1 MGVARMPYESEQ
13 ALFEV
18 ALQTDFFKKLT
29 EGENRSKIVEP
40 KGLFGIPDL
49 LTIKAKR
56 NDNRNITTA
65 SFEMK
70 LKNWKRALAQAFK
83 YKAFS
88 ECSYVVMDH
97 HYARPAL
104 NNIHKFQKANIGFLS
119 IDLNGKIYFHVKPKK
134 ETPYCES
141 FRERVFTLVQSLLPN

>member
-1 MGVARMPYESEQ
+1 MHYQSEQ
-13 ALFEV
+13 ALFDV
-18 ALQTDFFKKLT
+18 AMQTPFFKKLS
-29 EGENRSKIVEP
+29 EGENCSKIVEP

-49 LTIKAKR
+49 LTVKISGRGPKT
-56 NDNRNITTA
+56 ITTA

-88 ECSYVVMDH
+88 EFSYVVIDH

-104 NNIHKFQKANIGFLS
+104 ENINRFQKANIGLLS
-119 IDLNGKIYFHVKPKK
+119 IDINGKIYSHVKPIK
-134 ETPYCES
+134 ETPYCKSYKEQLYI
-141 FRERVFTLVQSLLPN
+141 LVQPLMV

>member
-1 MGVARMPYESEQ
+1 MPYDSER

-18 ALQTDFFKKLT
+18 ALKAPFFKKLA
-29 EGENRSKIVEP
+29 EGENRSQIVEP

-49 LTIKAKR
+49 LTVKARK
-56 NDNRNITTA
+56 NNTKNITTA

-88 ECSYVVMDH
+88 ELAYVVIDH

-104 NNIHKFQKANIGFLS
+104 KNISKFQKANIGLLS
-119 IDLNGKIYFHVKPKK
+119 IDINGKIYSHVKPRK
-134 ETPYCES
+134 EEPYCES
-141 FRERVFTLVQSLLPN
+141 CKEQLYILVQPLLAN